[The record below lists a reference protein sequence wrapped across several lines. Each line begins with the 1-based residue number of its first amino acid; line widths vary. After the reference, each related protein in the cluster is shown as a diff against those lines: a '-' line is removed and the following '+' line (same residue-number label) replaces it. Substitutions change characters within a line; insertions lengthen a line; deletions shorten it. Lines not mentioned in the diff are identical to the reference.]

1 MKIGKYQ
8 NVSSRAKRLQAVPM
22 LRAAVLGAATA
33 LSLAALLFVF
43 VDETTS
49 PLEVMTIDEQ
59 RDGKRA
65 DA

>member
-1 MKIGKYQ
+1 
-8 NVSSRAKRLQAVPM
+8 M